1 MQCEVLLTS
10 QSLTCQI
17 TQNMQKAMP
26 LWRAVV
32 LTIGICFGA
41 VDATP
46 VDVLNVG
53 QHSYLTPMAFQ

>member
-17 TQNMQKAMP
+17 TQNMQKSMP
-26 LWRAVV
+26 SWRAVV

-41 VDATP
+41 IDATT

-53 QHSYLTPMAFQ
+53 KHSCLTPVALQ